1 MSYSPPVE
9 CGLTKGAVDAMA
21 ADVARQVGY
30 EPGADLSPIVKQLG
44 GRIVVNNVWDVADE
58 TSGSIMIEND
68 GSFTIAIAS
77 HTGAERDRF
86 TIAHELGHYVLHY
99 LWPRHNG
106 KDVGPVEARRYGSGR
121 VEWEANWFAAGF
133 LMPAGAYKSAWVE
146 LKGVIGELADRFGV
160 STDAARIR
168 AETLG
173 LK

>member
-1 MSYSPPVE
+1 MSYSQPVE
-9 CGLTKGAVDAMA
+9 CGLSKGVVDALA

-30 EPGADLSPIVKQLG
+30 VPGADLLPIVKHLG
-44 GRIVVNNVWDVADE
+44 GRIVVNSVWDVADE
-58 TSGSIMIEND
+58 TSGSIKIEGD
-68 GSFTIAIAS
+68 GSFTIAVAS

-86 TIAHELGHYVLHY
+86 TIAHELGHYVLHF

-106 KDVGPVEARRYGSGR
+106 TEVGPLEARRYGSGR

-133 LMPAGAYKSAWVE
+133 LMPADAYRTAWVDTS
-146 LKGVIGELADRFGV
+146 GVVGELANRFGV

-168 AETLG
+168 AQTLG

>member
-1 MSYSPPVE
+1 MAYSQPVE
-9 CGLTKGAVDAMA
+9 CGLNKSSVDALA

-30 EPGADLSPIVKQLG
+30 EPGADLIPIVKQLG
-44 GRIVVNNVWDVADE
+44 GRIAVNDVWDVSDA
-58 TSGSIMIEND
+58 TSGSITVEEN
-68 GSFTIAIAS
+68 GSFVIALAS
-77 HTGAERDRF
+77 HTGMERDRF

-106 KDVGPVEARRYGSGR
+106 KSVGAMEARRYGSGR

-133 LMPAGAYKSAWVE
+133 LMPAELFKSAWVE
-146 LKGVIGELADRFGV
+146 LDGVLGELADRFGV
-160 STDAARIR
+160 STEAARIR